1 MIRRIFAALALTCC
15 MFAQSSASMSSLRL
29 GAGDLID
36 VEVFD
41 VPELKQELRISDAG
55 NADLLTLGTVH
66 LAGLT
71 LPDAEDFIAK
81 QLRERLLVTHPQVT
95 LFVREY
101 ATQGAAIS
109 GEIRKPGIYAMFGPR
124 TLLQLIAEAGGPTEI
139 AAPKISVR
147 HRDGKEETALLKNA
161 AQFNLRPGDAVI
173 IPRTGIAYIVGEIQG
188 SGGYAMQ
195 DEGTLSVAQ
204 LVSLGGGL
212 RPTARGSKAKL
223 VRGSGKNRRE
233 LAVDI
238 DRILRGRAPDLAIQ
252 ADDILFIPDSL
263 WKTVA
268 TRLQNI
274 TQMAAGAAIYTSLN

>member
-1 MIRRIFAALALTCC
+1 MIRRIFAALALTGC
-15 MFAQSSASMSSLRL
+15 MFAQSSPSISSLRL

-41 VPELKQELRISDAG
+41 VPELKQELRISDMG
-55 NADLLTLGTVH
+55 NADLLMLGNIH
-66 LAGLT
+66 LAGMT
-71 LPDAEDFIAK
+71 LANAEETIAK
-81 QLRERLLVTHPQVT
+81 QLKERLLVTHPQVT

-109 GEIRKPGIYAMFGPR
+109 GEVRKPGIYAMFGPR
-124 TLLQLIAEAGGPTEI
+124 TLLQVMAEAGGPTEI

-161 AQFNLRPGDAVI
+161 SQFNLRPGDSVI
-173 IPRTGIAYIVGEIQG
+173 VPRTGIAYIVGEIQRA
-188 SGGYAMQ
+188 GGYAMQ

-204 LVSLGGGL
+204 LVALGGGL
-212 RPTARGSKAKL
+212 RPTARGGKAKL

-233 LAVDI
+233 LAVDV
-238 DRILRGRAPDLAIQ
+238 DKILRGLAPDLALQ
-252 ADDILFIPDSL
+252 ADDILFVPDSL
-263 WKTVA
+263 WKTAA